1 MFDSDDELKRWFA
14 TLIGSRLDNEQ
25 IFLERPWDGLV
36 YLVEQMRGGR
46 AMYVGRD
53 GGYLIVGSAVDPRKH
68 LEQFEA
74 GDRTASI
81 TW

>member
-1 MFDSDDELKRWFA
+1 MNHLAKYC
-14 TLIGSRLDNEQ
+14 
-25 IFLERPWDGLV
+25 ERQAV
-36 YLVEQMRGGR
+36 YCQFEQMRGGR